1 MSLVELDL
9 TDHIA
14 TVRLCDPR
22 RRNALSGA
30 MVRELSATFDAIE
43 GASGVRVVVLT
54 AEVPAFCAGADL
66 SGLVEAGRSPLEAEV
81 GLGAIYE
88 GFLRVARCPIP
99 TIAAVNGAA
108 VGAGMNL
115 ALACDLRIASPEA
128 RFDPRFVQ
136 IGLHPGGGHTW
147 LLQRLVGSQAAAA
160 AVIFGE
166 VLDAEAALRCG
177 LVWEIVDTDQLE
189 SRARELAAR
198 AARADRELLTAVKST
213 MADVRS
219 IDDLDRAVERELTPQ
234 VWSLTRP
241 GVAEK
246 LGKRRR

>member
-9 TDHIA
+9 SDHIA
-14 TVRLCDPR
+14 SVRLCDPR

-30 MVRELSATFDAIE
+30 MVSELCATFDAIE
-43 GASGVRVVVLT
+43 SASGVRAVVLS

-66 SGLVEAGRSPLEAEV
+66 SGLVDAGRSALEAEI

-88 GFLRVARCPIP
+88 GFLRVARCPLP

-115 ALACDLRIASPEA
+115 ALACDVRLAGPDA

-160 AVIFGE
+160 AVLFGE

-177 LVWEIVDTDQLE
+177 LVWDIVDAEHLE
-189 SRARELAAR
+189 ARARDMAAQ
-198 AARADRELLTAVKST
+198 AARADRELLTAVKAT
-213 MADVRS
+213 MTEVRS
-219 IDDLDRAVERELTPQ
+219 IDDLDTAVARELTPQ

-246 LGKRRR
+246 LSKRRP

>member
-22 RRNALSGA
+22 RRNALSAA
-30 MVRELSATFDAIE
+30 MVQELCATFDAFE
-43 GASGVRVVVLT
+43 AASGVRAVVIT

-66 SGLVEAGRSPLEAEV
+66 SGLVEAGRSQLEAEI
-81 GLGAIYE
+81 GLAAIYE
-88 GFLRVARCPIP
+88 GFLRVARCPLP

-115 ALACDLRIASPEA
+115 ALACDVRLAGPDA

-147 LLQRLVGSQAAAA
+147 LLQRLVGCQAASAM
-160 AVIFGE
+160 VLFGE

-177 LVWEIVDTDQLE
+177 LVWDIVEADHLE
-189 SRARELAAR
+189 DRARAMAAM
-198 AARADRELLTAVKST
+198 AARADRDLLTKVKAS
-213 MADVRS
+213 MAGVRS
-219 IDDLDRAVERELTPQ
+219 LDALDDAVALELVPQ

-241 GVAEK
+241 GVADK
-246 LGKRRR
+246 LRGKRR